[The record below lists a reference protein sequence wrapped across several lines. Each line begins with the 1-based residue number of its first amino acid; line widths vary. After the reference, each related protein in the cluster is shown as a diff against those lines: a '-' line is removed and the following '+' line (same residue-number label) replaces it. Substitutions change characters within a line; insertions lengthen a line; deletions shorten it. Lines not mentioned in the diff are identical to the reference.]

1 MSAAA
6 QYVMQQQFQKTEEIR
21 HAINADDMKRA
32 IKLAQKLDRN
42 DLAKAML
49 AFCYNRTGRRDEA
62 LELCDALGSV
72 ALNNDSVM
80 HWISYVYSYS
90 RRLDVIAKL
99 KAQRL
104 QLAPSTGEMFFHFSI
119 DCLFALAKTYDF
131 AECDVLVKKIM
142 AANRAS
148 ARPVMDVAK
157 LSIWAATFGFLRAQ
171 KDDPKDLQLA
181 LAASFLEKSQT
192 PATAGLPLKRWIQV
206 RRHLAAQALDSL
218 AFLPNESNA
227 SKLWMR
233 ALLIQLNGATTAVED
248 EFKVLCSLVEERDSA
263 DDFRAW
269 SRLCRLAVASKSDE
283 LVQQLRELIGK
294 QVQLP
299 LRGPQLAACRLE
311 LELFLKA
318 TTTDG
323 GKVLKDQLVAFVKRF
338 SDLNH
343 VVFSDLKNDL
353 VVFCLPSQLE
363 GSRDDRVGLPI
374 QAQICAFLLPSH
386 EYVALDRESR
396 TWPIEAIPAR
406 TSSEVRQELFNEL
419 LPLQGNV
426 QVKQILRYCGAY
438 EDYSHD
444 QLMELAQPGLDLN
457 AKDEEVLFSAHV
469 LQDAYC
475 INKDE
480 NLLLL
485 SAAVLEE
492 RMGKNPDNFEVKLA
506 LHELYSFRLG
516 APLCGLPAYAMLRI
530 KQIQCDALGH
540 LSLANLSN
548 YGFFAEARMFALGV
562 LEVNSKSRTE
572 CADSFAT
579 AFEHCEISSPVE
591 MYRLELRLKDSLQ
604 FHLSVVERAHLSLLP
619 QPDENGEGVLSRVN
633 VEVNNLPKGKSQICV
648 AEHRL
653 AVTFPNR
660 HRLHEL
666 VWNADFNVEYT
677 CDAAF
682 GKQFHK
688 QLEGTGG
695 NGPNARIAREL
706 LASKQALS
714 AWRLRE
720 LQWAEVRTSAACVLA
735 DGETTP
741 EQVQA
746 VGDLVRALI
755 PSQQQPKPVGLLWE
769 FGLAMLQVLG
779 SKSVPDSLFELLG
792 QVEAA
797 WSEAGLE
804 STKQTLVDVS
814 VSLSHAGVWAHA
826 VVAKLASLGKKSA
839 FDSAK
844 VAKLQSATSKLF
856 QKVAQALRELGRE
869 TEKQGHDDTITSR
882 FELFAVFQK
891 VQKSRTESA
900 NRLRQLA
907 QTLSV
912 F

>member
-62 LELCDALGSV
+62 LELCDALGAV

-80 HWISYVYSYS
+80 HWIGYVYAYS
-90 RRLDVIAKL
+90 RRLDVVAKL
-99 KAQRL
+99 KTQRL
-104 QLAPSTGEMFFHFSI
+104 QLAPATGELFFQLAI

-142 AANRAS
+142 AANRSS

-171 KDDPKDLQLA
+171 KNDPKDLQLA
-181 LAASFLEKSQT
+181 IAASFLDKSQT

-206 RRHLAAQALDSL
+206 RRHLRAQALDSL

-233 ALLIQLNGATTAVED
+233 ALLIQLNATPTAVED
-248 EFKVLCSLVEERDSA
+248 EFKVLCSLVGERDSA

-269 SRLCRLAVASKSDE
+269 SRLCRLAAASKSDD
-283 LVQQLRELIGK
+283 LIQQLRELIRK
-294 QVQLP
+294 QVELP

-311 LELFLKA
+311 LELFLQA
-318 TTTDG
+318 STEDDG
-323 GKVLKDQLVAFVKRF
+323 GKALKDQLVAFVKRF
-338 SDLNH
+338 ADLHH

-353 VVFCLPSQLE
+353 VVFCLAPSPSSSQP
-363 GSRDDRVGLPI
+363 RDARAGLPVE
-374 QAQICAFLLPSH
+374 AQVCAFLLPAH

-396 TWPIEAIPAR
+396 TWPIEAVPAR
-406 TSSEVRQELFNEL
+406 ASSEVRQAFFNEL

-426 QVKQILRYCGAY
+426 QVRQILRYCGAY
-438 EDYSHD
+438 EDYSRD
-444 QLMELAQPGLDLN
+444 QLVELAQSGLDAS

-469 LQDAYC
+469 LQDAHAVSG
-475 INKDE
+475 DE

-485 SAAVLEE
+485 SAALLEE
-492 RMGKNPDNFEVKLA
+492 RMGKSPDNFEVKLA

-548 YGFFAEARMFALGV
+548 YGFFAEAKAFALAV

-591 MYRLELRLKDSLQ
+591 MYRLERRLRDSLQ
-604 FHLSVVERAHLSLLP
+604 FHLSVVERAHLALQP
-619 QPDENGEGVLSRVN
+619 QPDEVNGEGVLSRLS
-633 VEVNNLPKGKSQICV
+633 VEVNNPAKGKSHLCV

-653 AVTFPNR
+653 AVTLPNR

-666 VWNADFNVEYT
+666 VWNADLNVEYT

-682 GKQFHK
+682 GKQFYK
-688 QLEGTGG
+688 QLEAAAGH
-695 NGPNARIAREL
+695 GPNARIAREL
-706 LASKQALS
+706 LASKQALG

-720 LQWAEVRTSAACVLA
+720 LQWTEVRTSAACVLA
-735 DGETTP
+735 GGE
-741 EQVQA
+741 A
-746 VGDLVRALI
+746 DLDKLGDLVRALL
-755 PSQQQPKPVGLLWE
+755 PAQQQPKPVALLWE
-769 FGLAMLQVLG
+769 FGLAMLQVLA

-792 QVEAA
+792 QAEAA
-797 WSEAGLE
+797 WGAKGL
-804 STKQTLVDVS
+804 SLTSVS

-826 VVAKLASLGKKSA
+826 ALAKLASLGKKA
-839 FDSAK
+839 ALEPAK
-844 VAKLQSATSKLF
+844 LAKLQSAANKLF
-856 QKVAQALRELGRE
+856 QKVAQALRELARE
-869 TEKQGHDDTITSR
+869 AEAEKHRGDTVASR
-882 FELFAVFQK
+882 FELLPVFQK
-891 VQKSRTESA
+891 VQKSRAESA
-900 NRLRQLA
+900 HRLRQLA
-907 QTLSV
+907 QTLTT
-912 F
+912 